1 MTASARLLRTAREPP
16 LRLVGWR
23 HPEWWLVPIIGAAWL
38 GLAAAAF
45 MRATTGSPTS
55 GYATMLVCPIVP
67 RSSVGF
73 EPTAAAAIGILAAP
87 TMVVAMMGPLVLPAL
102 HHAGVS
108 GLWARRGRGPALVL
122 AGFVAAWIPVIWT
135 IDLAVAV
142 VAGTVG
148 AVTTVV
154 ATVALA
160 VAWQLSDRRVR
171 ALRSCVR
178 TVALPPRGRRADV
191 ACVGY
196 GLLLGRSC
204 VLSCV
209 GLMAVVAAAG
219 HGLAAMAAVAAVQLH
234 ERQALGPRPWRLPGL
249 LVMLVVWAMAVAQTS
264 A

>member
-1 MTASARLLRTAREPP
+1 MTATARLRRAAREPP
-16 LRLVGWR
+16 LRVVAWQ

-38 GLAAAAF
+38 GLGAAALV
-45 MRATTGSPTS
+45 RATTGSPTS
-55 GYATMLVCPIVP
+55 EFATMFVCPIVP
-67 RSSVGF
+67 RTPAGF
-73 EPTAAAAIGILAAP
+73 EPTAAAAGTLAAP
-87 TMVVAMMGPLVLPAL
+87 AMVVAMMGPLVLPAL
-102 HHAGVS
+102 HHVGAS
-108 GLWARRGRGPALVL
+108 GLWARRERGPSLVF
-122 AGFVAAWIPVIWT
+122 AGVLAAWIPVIWG
-135 IDLAVAV
+135 IDLAVAM

-148 AVTTVV
+148 AVTAVV

-160 VAWQLSDRRVR
+160 VAWQLSAWRLR

-191 ACVGY
+191 ACLSY

-219 HGLAAMAAVAAVQLH
+219 HGLVAMAAVAAVQLH
-234 ERQALGPRPWRLPGL
+234 ERQARGPRPRRLPGL
-249 LVMLVVWAMAVAQTS
+249 LVALAIGALAVAQTS